1 MSLLFPLGMAAL
13 GALVPLLAL
22 YLLKQKRIEQKVPAN
37 FLWARAVEDLRASSL
52 FQRLRATL
60 LLILQAAA
68 ILLFALAAAGAS
80 LDLDLGSA
88 PRHVIVLLDRSASMK
103 SADEDDGRTRF
114 DAARDL
120 ALTQADGLSAAD
132 EMMVIAYDVHAEV
145 AAAFTG
151 DKGRLSSVLRGLSAR
166 DLPTKVADALM
177 LAVSFAQASKGFDCE
192 IVLLSDGA
200 VEAELP
206 PVPYPVKFV
215 KLGKSGANAGIAS
228 LSVARTPGE
237 ATHVFAKIE
246 NAGREPVER
255 TVVLSRGGE
264 TLDARAVTLP
274 GRGSA
279 TAFFEL
285 AETAATE
292 PHVFSVALQGKD
304 VLAADDRVDFVIRPF
319 VPRAGLLVAEER
331 SIYLD
336 PAKVERL
343 HPGLALTPV
352 SPAEAV
358 AALAK
363 GDPVIDFVCYDGVQP
378 KELPPVA
385 AQLYI
390 DAVPPGSG
398 LVRGETQQFP
408 IVIDWD
414 RTHPATARCQFDDL
428 LVTEAPK
435 LTGFERS
442 RVLIESTGGP
452 LALLTPV
459 PGREVVVLAF
469 APSKSNFPLKLSWP
483 LFLANTLDFLLGKT
497 ERAGEEP
504 VAKTG
509 EAMLLGAGESAR
521 VTAPSGDTTDVAA
534 GTSGRITFAATYD
547 AGVWRA
553 TVDKTPE
560 QLRAY
565 ALLDGAESDVTPRDQ
580 LVLGGDKVAGAQRP
594 TQRNVLLRDPLLLAA
609 LGILVLEWALW
620 CSRR

>member
-1 MSLLFPLGMAAL
+1 MSLLFPLGMAAA

-103 SADEDDGRTRF
+103 TADEEDGRTRF
-114 DAARDL
+114 DVAREL

-132 EMMVIAYDVHAEV
+132 EMMVVAFDTHAEV

-151 DKGRLSSVLRGLSAR
+151 DKSRLASVIEGLRPR

-177 LAVSFAQASKGFDCE
+177 LAVSFAQASKGFESE
-192 IVLLSDGA
+192 ILLLSDGV

-215 KLGKSGANAGIAS
+215 RLGKSGANAGVTSI
-228 LSVARTPGE
+228 SVSRVPGE
-237 ATHVFAKIE
+237 ATQVFAKIE
-246 NAGREPVER
+246 NAGREAVER
-255 TVVLSRGGE
+255 TVVLARGGE

-274 GRGSA
+274 ARGTA
-279 TAFFEL
+279 TAFFEI
-285 AETAATE
+285 TE
-292 PHVFSVALQGKD
+292 GEGKDAQVFSIGLQGKD
-304 VLAADDRVDFVIRPF
+304 VLAADDRADFVIRPF
-319 VPRAGLLVAEER
+319 VARAGLLVAESR

-336 PAKVERL
+336 PVKVERL

-352 SPAEAV
+352 TPDEAV
-358 AALAK
+358 AK
-363 GDPVIDFVCYDGVQP
+363 IGSGDPPIDFVCYDGVQP
-378 KELPPVA
+378 KELPAVP

-398 LVRGETQQFP
+398 LVRGEAQQFP

-435 LTGFERS
+435 LSGFERS
-442 RVLIESTGGP
+442 RVLIDSTGGP

-469 APSKSNFPLKLSWP
+469 APAKSNFPLKLSWP
-483 LFLANTLDFLLGKT
+483 LFLANTMDFLLGKT

-509 EAMLLGAGESAR
+509 EAMALGKGESAR
-521 VTAPSGDTTDVAA
+521 VTTPAGNVEDVAVGAA
-534 GTSGRITFAATYD
+534 GRLAFTATYD
-547 AGVWRA
+547 AGIYRA
-553 TVDKTPE
+553 KVGEGPE
-560 QLRAY
+560 QLRAF

-580 LVLGGDKVAGAQRP
+580 LDLGGDKVAGAERP